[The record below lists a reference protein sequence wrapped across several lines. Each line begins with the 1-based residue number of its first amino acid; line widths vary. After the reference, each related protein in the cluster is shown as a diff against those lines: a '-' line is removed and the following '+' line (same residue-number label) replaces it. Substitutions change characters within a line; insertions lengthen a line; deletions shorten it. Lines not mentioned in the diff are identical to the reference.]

1 MGYFASLLVKELNS
15 NKMKQVKVGIL
26 FCVALLATSLTQA
39 QSLEDG
45 KRFMYYERYKSAKD
59 VFEKLVAAN
68 SANADAAYLLGQ
80 TYLAL
85 EDVASAKSLYQR
97 TLMANPN
104 SPLLIAAMG
113 HVELLEGKAQD
124 ARSRFETAV
133 SLSQG
138 KNVGVLN
145 AVGFANVDAKN
156 GDAMYAVDKL
166 KQATTIKGFKDP
178 EVYTNMG
185 DAYRKMGDGGS
196 ALRSYES
203 ALAIAPNY
211 AKASY
216 RIGKIYQTQG
226 RQQEDIFMRYYNE
239 AIAKDAAY
247 APVYFNLYSYFYET
261 NVTRSAGYLDQYLS
275 HADDD
280 SKNCYYRASMKF
292 AQGLFQETITKADEC
307 IAAGGNAP
315 YPNLYGLKGYAYN
328 RLGDSINAKSS
339 FEAYLAKQ
347 QPEKLGPNDFATY
360 AKILLKFPGNE
371 ALAGE
376 MTDKAV
382 AADSLES
389 GKLEYLKGM
398 ANYYL
403 NQKLYSQAGDWYNKI
418 VGIKKNVTKTDLY
431 NAGYNYYKG
440 ANYAKSIEVFT
451 AYAQKFAD
459 DILGNY
465 MIARSNALID
475 TAMTLGLAVPAY
487 EKAAAVGE
495 AYTDKAKVKDQLLAS
510 YKYLIAYHFNIKRD
524 KTTALSYCDKAL
536 LVDPA
541 DAEMIANKEAIS
553 KASMAPPKPV
563 PATKTPAKP
572 AAKTP
577 AKAPT
582 KTPAKPAP
590 KKKS

>member
-1 MGYFASLLVKELNS
+1 
-15 NKMKQVKVGIL
+15 MKQVKVGIL
-26 FCVALLATSLTQA
+26 FCIALLSTSFAKA
-39 QSLEDG
+39 QSIEEG

-59 VFEKLVAAN
+59 VLEKLVAAN

-113 HVELLEGKAQD
+113 HIELLEGKLQD

-133 SLSQG
+133 SLTQG
-138 KNVGVLN
+138 KSIGVLN
-145 AVGFANVDAKN
+145 AVGFANVDAKE

-166 KQATTIKGFKDP
+166 KQATTIKGFKDA
-178 EVYTNMG
+178 EVLTNLG

-216 RIGKIYQTQG
+216 RIGKVYQTQG
-226 RQQEDIFMRYYNE
+226 RQQEEIFMRYYND

-247 APVYFNLYSYFYET
+247 APAYFNLYSYFYET
-261 NVTRSAGYLDQYLS
+261 NVTRSAGYLDQYLNY
-275 HADDD
+275 ADDD

-292 AQGLFQETITKADEC
+292 AQGLFQETIIKADEC

-339 FEAYLAKQ
+339 FETYLAKQ
-347 QPEKLGPNDFATY
+347 VPEKLGPNDFATY

-371 ALAGE
+371 VLAGNL
-376 MTDKAV
+376 TDKAV
-382 AADSLES
+382 IADSLET
-389 GKLEYLKGM
+389 GKVEYLKGM
-398 ANYYL
+398 ATYYL
-403 NQKLYSQAGDWYNKI
+403 NLKMYNEAADWYNKL
-418 VGIKKNVTKTDLY
+418 VGVKKNVTKTDLY

-440 ANYAKSIEVFT
+440 GNYTKAIEVFDV
-451 AYAQKFAD
+451 YAQKFAD
-459 DILGNY
+459 DILGIY
-465 MIARSNALID
+465 MVARSNALID
-475 TAMTLGLAVPAY
+475 TTMTLGLAVPAY
-487 EKAAAVGE
+487 EKAIAVGE
-495 AYTDKAKVKDQLLAS
+495 AYTDTSKVRDQLLSS
-510 YKYLIAYHFNIKRD
+510 YKYLIAYYFNIKRD
-524 KTTALSYCDKAL
+524 KTTALLYADKAL
-536 LVDPA
+536 VLAPT

-553 KASMAPPKPV
+553 KASMAPPKPA

-572 AAKTP
+572 AVKTPAKTP

-582 KTPAKPAP
+582 KAPAKAPAKPAP

>member
-1 MGYFASLLVKELNS
+1 
-15 NKMKQVKVGIL
+15 MKQVKVGIL
-26 FCVALLATSLTQA
+26 FCIALLATSFAKA
-39 QSLEDG
+39 QSIEEG

-59 VFEKLVAAN
+59 VLEKLVAAN
-68 SANADAAYLLGQ
+68 AANADAAYLLGQ

-113 HVELLEGKAQD
+113 HIELLEGKLQD

-133 SLSQG
+133 SLTQG
-138 KNVGVLN
+138 KNIGVLN
-145 AVGFANVDAKN
+145 AVGFANVDAKE

-166 KQATTIKGFKDP
+166 KQATTIKGFKDA
-178 EVYTNMG
+178 EVLTNLG

-226 RQQEDIFMRYYNE
+226 RQQEEIFMRYYND

-247 APVYFNLYSYFYET
+247 APAYFNLYSYFYET
-261 NVTRSAGYLDQYLS
+261 NVTRSAGYLDQYLTY
-275 HADDD
+275 ADDD

-371 ALAGE
+371 VLAGE
-376 MTDKAV
+376 LTDKAV
-382 AADSLES
+382 TADSLES
-389 GKLEYLKGM
+389 GKIEYLRGM
-398 ANYYL
+398 ATYYL
-403 NQKLYSQAGDWYNKI
+403 NLKMYNEAGDWYKKL
-418 VGIKKNVTKTDLY
+418 VGVKKNVTKTDLY

-440 ANYAKSIEVFT
+440 GNYLKAIEVFDV
-451 AYAQKFAD
+451 YAQKFAD
-459 DILGNY
+459 DILGTY

-487 EKAAAVGE
+487 EKAIAVGE
-495 AYTDKAKVKDQLLAS
+495 AYTDTAKVRDQLLSS
-510 YKYLIAYHFNIKRD
+510 YKYLIAYYFNIKRD
-524 KTTALSYCDKAL
+524 KTTALLYADKAL
-536 LVDPA
+536 VLAPT

-553 KASMAPPKPV
+553 KANMAPPKPA

-572 AAKTP
+572 AVKTP

-582 KTPAKPAP
+582 KAPAKTPAKPAP